1 MRNVK
6 SFKDMKPAKAGMV
19 FSHQFD
25 TSTPAEIE
33 ERFGTSPAQKK
44 LFEPSW
50 LFVLELKFMTAP

>member
-1 MRNVK
+1 
-6 SFKDMKPAKAGMV
+6 MKPAKAGMV

-44 LFEPSW
+44 LFEPS
-50 LFVLELKFMTAP
+50 